1 MSQFGGGMEINMD
14 DNIIGFILW
23 VIFGCII
30 IGSGIIAF
38 FSKKAVGFWANTESF
53 PVKDIK
59 GYNYAIGKL
68 FILYGVIF
76 IALGLPLLGDQN
88 TPYIIFSILGI
99 MAETIAIML
108 IYILFVEKKYR
119 DK

>member
-59 GYNYAIGKL
+59 GYNYATGKL

-99 MAETIAIML
+99 MAETIAIMA